1 MKKLVAVSTILVMIH
16 TLFASAVF
24 SKTIAPPLPVLSS
37 EAAIV
42 MEATTGQVLY
52 EKNAQS
58 QMYPA
63 SVTKIATA
71 IYAIEQGNL
80 NDVVTV
86 SQKARSTEGTR
97 VYLEEGEQ
105 VTLEKLLLGLL
116 VNSGNDAGVAV
127 AEHSSGSVESFASDV
142 NLYLKDVIGLQDTN
156 FENPHGLFDP
166 QHVTT
171 AQDLAELTRYAT
183 KNEEFMKMFG
193 TKELPWNG
201 ESWDTTLYT
210 HHKLL
215 REKPCEGVTGGKNGF
230 VPEAGVTLVT
240 TAGRENLDL
249 IVVTLKSS
257 SEAEAYSDTVQLLDF
272 GFDNF
277 ETSSIPTN
285 SSFFA
290 GEAEYVTPR
299 EIAYTHQADEQVAID
314 VTEDGK
320 LRITDQNGI
329 LLSSYQ
335 FPVIGDA
342 AQSRS
347 SIHQDSRSFLE
358 QVFSNAFYLLVIVGS
373 MLSFLYY
380 RVRKKRL

>member
-16 TLFASAVF
+16 ILFASAVF
-24 SKTIAPPLPVLSS
+24 SKTAAPSLPILSS

-52 EKNAQS
+52 EKNARS

-63 SVTKIATA
+63 SITKIATA
-71 IYAIEQGNL
+71 IYAIENGSL
-80 NDVVTV
+80 SDVVTI
-86 SQKARSTEGTR
+86 SQKARNTVGTR

-127 AEHSSGSVESFASDV
+127 AEHISGSVESFASDV

-171 AQDLAELTRYAT
+171 AQDLAKLTRYAT

-215 REKPCEGVTGGKNGF
+215 REKPYDGVTGGKNGF

-240 TAGRENLDL
+240 AAKRENLDL
-249 IVVTLKSS
+249 IIVTLKSE
-257 SEAEAYSDTVQLLDF
+257 SEAEAYNDTVQLLDF

-290 GEAEYVTPR
+290 GEVEYITPR
-299 EIAYTHQADEQVAID
+299 EIVYTHQAGEQVAID

-320 LRITDQNGI
+320 LRITNQVGI

-335 FPVIGDA
+335 FSVISDSA
-342 AQSRS
+342 KNRS
-347 SIHQDSRSFLE
+347 SIQKDSGSFSE
-358 QVFSNAFYLLVIVGS
+358 QVFSNSLYLLLIGGS
-373 MLSFLYY
+373 ILSLLYY
-380 RVRKKRL
+380 RFRKYYK

>member
-1 MKKLVAVSTILVMIH
+1 MKKLVAVSIILVMVH
-16 TLFASAVF
+16 TLFAAAVF
-24 SKTIAPPLPVLSS
+24 SKTIVSSLPVLSS

-52 EKNAQS
+52 EKNARS

-71 IYAIEQGNL
+71 IYAIENGSL
-80 NDVVTV
+80 SDVVTI
-86 SQKARSTEGTR
+86 SSKARSTVGTR

-127 AEHSSGSVESFASDV
+127 AEHISGSVELFASDV

-166 QHVTT
+166 EHVTT
-171 AQDLAELTRYAT
+171 AQDLSVLTRYAM

-215 REKPCEGVTGGKNGF
+215 REKPYEGVTGGKNGF

-240 TAGRENLDL
+240 TADRENLNL
-249 IVVTLKSS
+249 IVVTLKSE
-257 SEAEAYSDTVQLLDF
+257 SEAEAYNDTVQLLDF

-277 ETSSIPTN
+277 ETTSIPTN
-285 SSFFA
+285 SRFLA
-290 GEAEYVTPR
+290 GEVEYITPR
-299 EIAYTHQADEQVAID
+299 EIAYTHQAGEQVAID
-314 VTEDGK
+314 VTENGK
-320 LRITDQNGI
+320 LMVTDQDGI

-335 FPVIGDA
+335 FPVISDS
-342 AQSRS
+342 AQKRS
-347 SIHQDSRSFLE
+347 SIQKDSGSFVE
-358 QVFSNAFYLLVIVGS
+358 HAFSYSLWLLLIGGS
-373 MLSFLYY
+373 ILSLVYY
-380 RVRKKRL
+380 RSRKN

>member
-1 MKKLVAVSTILVMIH
+1 MIH

-24 SKTIAPPLPVLSS
+24 SNTIVPSLPVLSS

-52 EKNAQS
+52 EKNARS

-71 IYAIEQGNL
+71 IYAIENGNL
-80 NDVVTV
+80 KDVVTV
-86 SQKARSTEGTR
+86 SKKARNTEGTR

-127 AEHSSGSVESFASDV
+127 AEHISGSVESFASDV

-215 REKPCEGVTGGKNGF
+215 REKPYEGVTGGKNGF

-249 IVVTLKSS
+249 IVVTLKSET
-257 SEAEAYSDTVQLLDF
+257 EAEAYNDTVQLLDF
-272 GFDNF
+272 GFKNF
-277 ETSSIPTN
+277 VTSTIPKK

-290 GEAEYVTPR
+290 GDLEYTTPSVFF
-299 EIAYTHQADEQVAID
+299 YTHQADEQVTID
-314 VTEDGK
+314 VNEDGK
-320 LRITDQNGI
+320 LRITDQDGA

-335 FPVIGDA
+335 FPVV
-342 AQSRS
+342 S
-347 SIHQDSRSFLE
+347 DSEKNRPSNAEDVRSFFGQGFLSLIYL
-358 QVFSNAFYLLVIVGS
+358 FLLVVGL
-373 MLSFLYY
+373 MGLVYY

>member
-1 MKKLVAVSTILVMIH
+1 MKKLVAISTILVLIYI
-16 TLFASAVF
+16 LFASAVF
-24 SKTIAPPLPVLSS
+24 SKTVAPPLPVLSS

-52 EKNAQS
+52 EKNARS

-71 IYAIEQGNL
+71 IYAIESGNL

-86 SQKARSTEGTR
+86 SKKARNTEGTR

-127 AEHSSGSVESFASDV
+127 AEHISGSVESFASDV

-171 AQDLAELTRYAT
+171 AQDLAVLTRYAT
-183 KNEEFMKMFG
+183 KNEEFMNMFG

-201 ESWDTTLYT
+201 EAWDTTLYT

-215 REKPCEGVTGGKNGF
+215 REKPYDGVTGGKNGF

-249 IVVTLKSS
+249 IVVTLKSE
-257 SEAEAYSDTVQLLDF
+257 SEAEAYNDTVQLLDF

-285 SSFFA
+285 SGFFA
-290 GEAEYVTPR
+290 GELEYITPR
-299 EIAYTHQADEQVAID
+299 EIIYTHQAGEQVEID

-320 LRITDQNGI
+320 LRITDQKGT

-335 FPVIGDA
+335 FPVISDSA
-342 AQSRS
+342 KNRS
-347 SIHQDSRSFLE
+347 SIQKDSGSFLE
-358 QVFSNAFYLLVIVGS
+358 QVFSNSLYLLVIGGS
-373 MLSFLYY
+373 IVSLVYY
-380 RVRKKRL
+380 RSRKKR